1 MVTTAIQHPVAMGK
15 TPVGRSIP
23 IIISGQQLAP
33 GYRANREDVGI
44 GEAYPFC
51 GKFIEIGRF
60 DL

>member
-1 MVTTAIQHPVAMGK
+1 MGK